1 MEEKF
6 YTINQVAEIL
16 DMHHKTIRNFISEG
30 KLSASKVGKQWR
42 ISEEDIHLFMEKSK
56 ELTEKDDILEFSVN
70 EKESHFEKTKINVSA
85 VIDIEEI
92 DKEQY
97 MRISN
102 TLIAIMNSKDSDLKN
117 STINLKYYENY
128 TRLKILLWGEVKF
141 MEEMLSSISLLVK

>member
-1 MEEKF
+1 VEEKF

-102 TLIAIMNSKDSDLKN
+102 TLIAIMNSKDPDLKN

>member
-1 MEEKF
+1 VEEKF

>member
-102 TLIAIMNSKDSDLKN
+102 TLIAIMNSKDPDLKN